1 MILDESSIPIF
12 NQPKNIN
19 SYILK
24 FWKKDIDKLELEN
37 VTHIN
42 SMDAVRNLE
51 QFLKLIKKILTVL
64 QILYQFQEDDFES
77 VPLIKTFKQI
87 KVDFDLKLH
96 PQKRKKTKIS
106 APKTLFGFLT

>member
-1 MILDESSIPIF
+1 
-12 NQPKNIN
+12 
-19 SYILK
+19 
-24 FWKKDIDKLELEN
+24 
-37 VTHIN
+37 
-42 SMDAVRNLE
+42 MDAVRNLE

-96 PQKRKKTKIS
+96 PQKRKK
-106 APKTLFGFLT
+106 PKYLRPKLYLDF